1 MDSYK
6 WVIWYFLLIC
16 KFMYQF
22 SLNKVKIATI
32 FLLLFRIKKYIIIL
46 YSESPMLWHT
56 WKVILLNSEKGL
68 YFKSLY
74 IYSVKWI
81 KLMWC
86 VNLAEIIL
94 YNEKKDIYLKY
105 NARCL
110 IFKSCINCNVI
121 FTVCIGFVK
130 CCIV

>member
-1 MDSYK
+1 MKNIEYNSHL
-6 WVIWYFLLIC
+6 WC
-16 KFMYQF
+16 YQCILPVYGF
-22 SLNKVKIATI
+22 IHMSHIILSLNLQIHVSVFFESKWNICIQRTSYFIFATI
-32 FLLLFRIKKYIIIL
+32 FSLLFRIKNVSLIL

-94 YNEKKDIYLKY
+94 YNENKDI
-105 NARCL
+105 
-110 IFKSCINCNVI
+110 
-121 FTVCIGFVK
+121 
-130 CCIV
+130 